1 VYPTAGASSLVS
13 HAILDKYGASLIN
26 IPSLVGSIPTVVVVL
41 PLDTM
46 PQKYKVI
53 AGVALLLVVGVIGI
67 GASPIASAEHGT
79 EANYTAQPVEAP
91 ADRMPGASGA
101 SYKQFAVANDS
112 IEKID
117 FFVVTWQAGDLGGC
131 GASNTE
137 EFGIDR
143 GGDNSGTGT
152 DEGLLQY
159 VKNQQRSEDR
169 VVAEF
174 YDDDDVGGETT
185 YINESDEII
194 SYQTDCFGNPDE
206 PGWYQITAMVNG
218 TGWDG
223 EYKEVSVSSHY
234 FWICDCESESEARD
248 KLGPP
253 PSEED
258 GTADADS
265 SPTPTDAGGGAT
277 TATPTDTADG
287 ESTPTATATDGGDGT
302 ETRATTDEA
311 DSTPRETPTAD
322 ERTTGEQTSGDEDD
336 GQAGADNST
345 PTSGGGPGFTGIGAV
360 LALLTTALLIHRR
373 R

>member
-1 VYPTAGASSLVS
+1 MQRKHQA
-13 HAILDKYGASLIN
+13 
-26 IPSLVGSIPTVVVVL
+26 
-41 PLDTM
+41 
-46 PQKYKVI
+46 I
-53 AGVALLLVVGVIGI
+53 AGIALLLVVGAIGI
-67 GASPIASAEHGT
+67 SVSPTASAGHGSD
-79 EANYTAQPVEAP
+79 ANYTIQPVEAP

-117 FFVVTWQAGDLGGC
+117 LFVVTWQAGGLDGC

-143 GGDNSGTGT
+143 GGDNPGTGT

-159 VKNQQRSEDR
+159 VKNQQRSGNK
-169 VVAEF
+169 VIAEF
-174 YDDDDVGGETT
+174 YDDDDLGGETT
-185 YINESDEII
+185 YINESDEIVT
-194 SYQTDCFGNPDE
+194 YQTNCFGNPDE

-223 EYKEVSVSSHY
+223 EYKEVAVSSHY

-258 GTADADS
+258 GTPDEDS
-265 SPTPTDAGGGAT
+265 RPTQTDAGGGSM
-277 TATPTDTADG
+277 TATQADTADG
-287 ESTPTATATDGGDGT
+287 ESTPTATASDGGDGT
-302 ETRATTDEA
+302 ETRTATDEA

-336 GQAGADNST
+336 SQTDSDNST

-360 LALLTTALLIHRR
+360 LALLSTALLIHRQR
-373 R
+373 